1 MGRELVPE
9 EIRAGTAYETVRG
22 DERSRIAALQRYR
35 RVSLGRVLSLVFQN
49 RETLTAALE
58 EMLRT
63 QRSAEPDRVAAGV
76 AAFNAMLPDDPVLGA
91 TLYVDVADPA
101 ELAQAIADLGGIE
114 RSVYLDIGGE
124 RVGGLPDVG
133 EAEDEAAG
141 AWHIS
146 FPLGDPH
153 RDAWSTGAEIAVGVE
168 HPAYSA
174 RVVLGEEQR
183 RAIGADL

>member
-1 MGRELVPE
+1 MRREFSAE
-9 EIRAGTAYETVRG
+9 DIRVG
-22 DERSRIAALQRYR
+22 DEYEQARVDQRRTIAERQRHRRIT
-35 RVSLGRVLSLVFQN
+35 LGGVLSLVFEDPDTV
-49 RETLTAALE
+49 RTALE

-124 RVGGLPDVG
+124 RVGGLPDAG

-146 FPLGDPH
+146 FALGDPH

>member
-35 RVSLGRVLSLVFQN
+35 RVSLGRAVSLVFQN

-91 TLYVDVADPA
+91 ALYVDAADPA
-101 ELAQAIADLGGIE
+101 ERAQAIADLGGTE
-114 RSVYLDIGGE
+114 RARCRGTGGGCVAC
-124 RVGGLPDVG
+124 RPCG
-133 EAEDEAAG
+133 
-141 AWHIS
+141 
-146 FPLGDPH
+146 
-153 RDAWSTGAEIAVGVE
+153 
-168 HPAYSA
+168 
-174 RVVLGEEQR
+174 
-183 RAIGADL
+183 RA